1 MSQNETKVLELGV
14 GIVLGYR
21 RGSNTQY
28 PRQVLVKV
36 IESIKKRVDNLI
48 GAKVLVKDKYGNKYT
63 GKIIKVHAR
72 GKNNVVI
79 AVFRRNLPG
88 QAIGA
93 EAVIYYTR

>member
-1 MSQNETKVLELGV
+1 MGQEGTKILELGI

-28 PRQVLVKV
+28 PRQVLIKV
-36 IESIKKRVDNLI
+36 IENMKKRVDNLI
-48 GAKVLVKDKYGNKYT
+48 GAKVLVRDKYGNRYI
-63 GKIIKVHAR
+63 GKIIRVHAR
-72 GKNNVVI
+72 GKNNVVV

-93 EAVIYYTR
+93 EALIYYTR